1 LTLWK
6 KNWLKREA
14 AKNKAGTYLF
24 RELKEEITV
33 MRKQG
38 EPPAK
43 DPQSFAQYMCDL
55 CSTPH
60 AISELRQCVL
70 CGRWAC
76 SSCWN
81 QEHYLCSSCSGILK
95 LHTISCGDSAVS
107 EKK

>member
-6 KNWLKREA
+6 KNS
-14 AKNKAGTYLF
+14 KASPQKSNLSGERF
-24 RELKEEITV
+24 RELKKEIAV

-43 DPQSFAQYMCDL
+43 DSHTFAQYMCDL

-60 AISELRQCVL
+60 PVSGLRQCVL

-76 SSCWN
+76 DACWKDEYYTCKSCAGVIKIHSLMGR
-81 QEHYLCSSCSGILK
+81 E
-95 LHTISCGDSAVS
+95 
-107 EKK
+107 